1 MKLIFVLIFIY
12 NWSPWKEVPP
22 YEKGCFT
29 YRWKAETYDQKKL
42 LDEQIPF
49 PLRADEAHW
58 DNWKNTSINA
68 IKGTKIER
76 YSWQKERHA
85 ISKTRDLHRQGMFDY
100 RLRARWKLFYT
111 CPKQE
116 TSVNWRYKG
125 LQQAYCAENI
135 YVDRW
140 SVKLQRAKYRKKM
153 HDQTEESQEVVWCS

>member
-12 NWSPWKEVPP
+12 NWSPWKEVLP

-68 IKGTKIER
+68 IKALRSRDIPGKKRGMPSQKREIYTDKACLITGLER
-76 YSWQKERHA
+76 DGNCFIRALNMKRPSTEDIKGYSKHIAQK
-85 ISKTRDLHRQGMFDY
+85 TYMWTD
-100 RLRARWKLFYT
+100 
-111 CPKQE
+111 
-116 TSVNWRYKG
+116 G
-125 LQQAYCAENI
+125 L
-135 YVDRW
+135 
-140 SVKLQRAKYRKKM
+140 
-153 HDQTEESQEVVWCS
+153 